1 MKLRSLLSVL
11 LALSAAAMYG
21 EETFTPVSFS
31 SAGINYTTLSES
43 TVKVTG
49 TTLTN
54 VVNIPEA
61 VKYED
66 KTYSVTTIGASAFS
80 NKSAI
85 YDITLPSSIF
95 MIADNAF
102 YGCSVSNLKL
112 NEGLTTI
119 GSGAFRDT
127 KYLTQITLPSTV
139 TNIGSSA
146 FSYSAICDIEIPE
159 GVMDLNTSTFYGC
172 SSLTS
177 VKLPTSLKTIGNSAF
192 SDCISLKNVVLSDG
206 IVTIGSSAFS
216 KCNNLKNITLP
227 PLVSTIESYTFSE
240 CTHLEQL
247 QLPANL
253 LTIKMRAFQNCK
265 NLSSLSLPLKTN
277 GIDREAFAGCGLTD
291 IFIPTS
297 IMSIYKDDRSPEW
310 NAFGGCNNIQNV
322 HIRHTYPKPCGA
334 WQFAGS
340 NYEEDGVH
348 RTLYVPVGTKDLYA
362 SYDTYKVFDEIVEE
376 TISLQMES
384 QVRMIANTTMKLNPK
399 GSPEIFPISSL
410 NWKSSNPQA
419 ATVDAFGNITAKSKG
434 TTVITA
440 SFVNY
445 DSEMEARCVVEV
457 IDEPSTSFVIR
468 PVKLTA
474 QGNGAIPVEMLNKED
489 IIAFQCDIYLPSEMT
504 FAKDEYG
511 DYNFSYGGRETR
523 SHVLECRLQPD
534 GAMRVVGYSTSN
546 SAYKDNQGILFN
558 IPVSTTASTGDY
570 LLEIRNILVTNK
582 AIKESPL
589 LDIKEVIRIDK
600 ALRGDANNDG
610 RLTISDAA
618 LASAFM
624 LGEAPDNFNMANAD
638 VIADGAITLAD
649 ISEIV
654 NLVLGAPAEAT
665 SATPIQKAHGVE
677 FPTREGDKMSVA
689 DIKIQAGE
697 EAEVLVSFDNIDPF
711 TSFFAEIVLPEGLDF
726 IDEDGEYFIDL
737 DTKRKHRSHT
747 SACKLQPD
755 GRLRVMAYS
764 STNALFKGNT
774 GGLFTFYVKASENF
788 DSTKPTKILLENN
801 YICNRNEEGTYTDY
815 DVNNCESNVN
825 LTVAVDEV
833 AGKNWKIYSESGSKL
848 VIVAPEE
855 DDIDIVAID
864 GISRQIHI
872 CDGIN
877 RIDMTPGF
885 YIVRGHK
892 VIVR

>member
-322 HIRHTYPKPCGA
+322 HIRHTYPKPFGA

-348 RTLYVPVGTKDLYA
+348 RTLYVPVGAHDCQHHDETQPQRKPGNFPNIIPELEIIQPA
-362 SYDTYKVFDEIVEE
+362 SCHSRCLRQYH
-376 TISLQMES
+376 S
-384 QVRMIANTTMKLNPK
+384 QIKRHHRHY
-399 GSPEIFPISSL
+399 S
-410 NWKSSNPQA
+410 
-419 ATVDAFGNITAKSKG
+419 
-434 TTVITA
+434 
-440 SFVNY
+440 
-445 DSEMEARCVVEV
+445 
-457 IDEPSTSFVIR
+457 VIR
-468 PVKLTA
+468 QL
-474 QGNGAIPVEMLNKED
+474 
-489 IIAFQCDIYLPSEMT
+489 
-504 FAKDEYG
+504 
-511 DYNFSYGGRETR
+511 
-523 SHVLECRLQPD
+523 
-534 GAMRVVGYSTSN
+534 
-546 SAYKDNQGILFN
+546 
-558 IPVSTTASTGDY
+558 
-570 LLEIRNILVTNK
+570 
-582 AIKESPL
+582 
-589 LDIKEVIRIDK
+589 
-600 ALRGDANNDG
+600 
-610 RLTISDAA
+610 
-618 LASAFM
+618 
-624 LGEAPDNFNMANAD
+624 
-638 VIADGAITLAD
+638 
-649 ISEIV
+649 
-654 NLVLGAPAEAT
+654 
-665 SATPIQKAHGVE
+665 
-677 FPTREGDKMSVA
+677 
-689 DIKIQAGE
+689 
-697 EAEVLVSFDNIDPF
+697 
-711 TSFFAEIVLPEGLDF
+711 
-726 IDEDGEYFIDL
+726 
-737 DTKRKHRSHT
+737 
-747 SACKLQPD
+747 
-755 GRLRVMAYS
+755 RLRDGGQMCS
-764 STNALFKGNT
+764 GGN
-774 GGLFTFYVKASENF
+774 
-788 DSTKPTKILLENN
+788 
-801 YICNRNEEGTYTDY
+801 R
-815 DVNNCESNVN
+815 
-825 LTVAVDEV
+825 
-833 AGKNWKIYSESGSKL
+833 
-848 VIVAPEE
+848 
-855 DDIDIVAID
+855 
-864 GISRQIHI
+864 
-872 CDGIN
+872 
-877 RIDMTPGF
+877 
-885 YIVRGHK
+885 
-892 VIVR
+892 